1 MFVTG
6 VVGPSQA
13 NVTAAMV
20 LFDVVKAFTVGQD
33 GFPAYKEN
41 LMGYIQLHSYIQKLK
56 IFMHTSTYSTT
67 TYIRTYIYVQYIIQ
81 YLHTYSLHACIIH
94 KTIYVCTSPSIG
106 FYYDFKDNILCTALS
121 VYYNCMNSWW

>member
-6 VVGPSQA
+6 VVGPSQV

-41 LMGYIQLHSYIQKLK
+41 LME
-56 IFMHTSTYSTT
+56 
-67 TYIRTYIYVQYIIQ
+67 
-81 YLHTYSLHACIIH
+81 
-94 KTIYVCTSPSIG
+94 
-106 FYYDFKDNILCTALS
+106 
-121 VYYNCMNSWW
+121 